1 MKPFLVLLDRD
12 GTVIREK
19 EYLADPDGV
28 ELIPGA
34 VDGLKRLQDAGAV
47 LVIISNQSGVGR
59 GYFTAQD
66 VEAVND
72 RMMNLLDQ
80 AGVRIRGVY
89 YCPHAPDDRCDCR
102 KPEIGL
108 LKRAETDTGLPLA
121 SAFMIG
127 DKAAD
132 VEAGQRAGC
141 RTVLVLTGY
150 GKEMRARCNPDFVA
164 RDLREAADWIVA
176 QRSLS
181 RRLMR

>member
-12 GTVIREK
+12 GTVIHEK

-28 ELIPGA
+28 ELIRGA
-34 VDGLKRLQDAGAV
+34 IDGLKRLQDAGAV

-59 GYFTAQD
+59 GYFTEQD
-66 VEAVND
+66 VEAVNN
-72 RMMNLLDQ
+72 RMVNLLEQ
-80 AGVRIRGVY
+80 AGVRIHGVY

-108 LKRAETDTGLPLA
+108 LKQAATDTGLPLA

-141 RTVLVLTGY
+141 RTVLMLTGY
-150 GKEMRARCNPDFVA
+150 GKEMRERCNPDFVA

-176 QRSLS
+176 QR
-181 RRLMR
+181 